1 MFLYVFLQIFH
12 LHFAPEPGL
21 ETKQNQDKHC
31 AFEECHLSQC
41 HIQYWTDTD
50 KSDVDKT
57 GVLAESLKLK
67 KLKKPCV
74 VSAAM
79 KIEEVRGDLHRPAKH
94 VLASS
99 LHAHLSASCTDNSDM
114 APFHHEVSVHSC
126 SVEQKCNR
134 VCNGISP
141 LCPNGVCVR
150 VGGTGNLGCLEICL
164 SIQMNIQIFI
174 WYL

>member
-1 MFLYVFLQIFH
+1 MKS
-12 LHFAPEPGL
+12 A
-21 ETKQNQDKHC
+21 T
-31 AFEECHLSQC
+31 CHNVTYS
-41 HIQYWTDTD
+41 TDTD

-79 KIEEVRGDLHRPAKH
+79 KIEEVRRDLHRPAKH

-164 SIQMNIQIFI
+164 SIHIYFSNIHMIFVEDVVGGSLSRWI
-174 WYL
+174 